1 MKSIERNLEMHIK
14 KVNPWFA
21 VILCISLLNGISI
34 WDRIQLNLDRGD
46 DTGASISYLQLEIQ
60 NQNGAKNIFNPLRI
74 KNNQLNSLDQQFS
87 SQVKPKA
94 YTTSKG
100 LKTLLVSD
108 NTMLESAFS
117 FGIGCGYYQDPDNLA
132 GLAHLM
138 EHVVFL
144 GSQENP
150 NPVGWDEFLLKK
162 GGAANAYT
170 SADTTIFY
178 VLSPPRELE
187 SVMSYFTK
195 MLVNPVIDER
205 SSVSEIDAVNQEHEK
220 NIPNKVRAMIELA
233 MYLAPEECPARKFGT
248 GNKETLYINSKKN
261 NINLKDALKEYHTN
275 CYTSDNAS
283 IVIMGPQSNEELVKI
298 ADKIDGLFTNSGKA
312 TKGISKITNTVTSR
326 SDSRTFKNQHSLAPG
341 ILSIFESSGNR
352 KSNIGISSTGRITS
366 RQTESKNKETNQ
378 DSIKSKSPNT
388 EIEVVRMPRGSS
400 SPPFVIIY
408 WDSVSDSLSILREN
422 AEWQMLKLIQYFF
435 EDQSQNS
442 IATEL
447 QKRKLAT
454 ALEYFDN
461 TSTQYSVYGLLFTA
475 TDDSDQTTSEI
486 AKLTSA
492 YMESLIE
499 QINSKDDKWIQS
511 FYKNYTNMANIKYE
525 YDEERDTAGIAS
537 QAAESLL
544 IFPDE
549 PEMALSAFV
558 KPVSMNKDSE
568 LSNAQITAL
577 KEFVKH
583 LEPSKMKIIKLSDS
597 LNSSSEHNF
606 RFEPYKTEYSISKIS
621 LENSENTSKTIEALK
636 STNKIGELL
645 TCVPGDLSIISFSE
659 DKCPGYKSFEK
670 EIQERKIGNELQPC
684 PILEE
689 EGLRIFWKGP
699 IHTVPTI
706 NLTLVQRLPNKDV
719 SNNVRVSLIANLHA
733 QLQNSKMDYILSSF
747 KLCGLEADISYSRG
761 RFVINVQSYSSNF
774 EDIIEKLSNYLVS
787 ESRLPTK
794 TEFETALTNLKS
806 EILNLSDLMA
816 YDVATDVAQSV
827 YLSNYY
833 SRLQL
838 RESLQKTEI
847 TFDEYIEKIKDIF
860 SVGYFDALIVGNIG
874 YEESIKLVSRMVGS
888 LVTKKIPYSNAIHD
902 GILNVS
908 GDIHIKANN
917 PISSDKNNAVVA
929 HFLTPPVDLIDVSI
943 YSSIGEILNSPFY
956 DTLRTE
962 WQDGYVAFA
971 TTKYET
977 PIISL
982 IGAVQSAEKLSET
995 LVCHMFSALKKVSK
1009 DVEEDLKEI
1018 SKSEFEDKIRWF
1030 GLSKYS
1036 SQKLDSFTK
1045 YIEHFGK
1052 LVVSH
1057 ELCFEKNKLIE
1068 NATQA
1073 FISEPNI
1080 YIEKLNKLIKPSS
1093 SRRLVIVELI
1103 GNKSPDNKE
1112 DDLKLVSIANRDIPP
1127 TNEEC
1132 KEILN
1137 SEIGKATM
1145 MDAISFK
1152 LGSSGSSNG
1161 KLRAS
1166 RNNTSKEE
1174 NSYVVY
1180 DSDIQCNISE
1190 ENASFASGKDS
1201 KEVKTMLNVFGK
1213 RMSSMKFSSESK
1225 INENKENSI
1234 GNKQNSN
1241 SITKNKRSSC
1251 DHSKL

>member
-1 MKSIERNLEMHIK
+1 MHIK
-14 KVNPWFA
+14 KVNPWYV
-21 VILCISLLNGISI
+21 VILCISLLNGVGILGCN
-34 WDRIQLNLDRGD
+34 QLNLQRRGYA
-46 DTGASISYLQLEIQ
+46 GEGISYLQLGIQ
-60 NQNGAKNIFNPLRI
+60 NQKEIEHNLNPLRI

-87 SQVKPKA
+87 SQAKPKP

-162 GGAANAYT
+162 GGFSNAYT
-170 SADTTIFY
+170 SADTTVFY
-178 VLSPPRELE
+178 VLSSPKELE
-187 SVMSYFTK
+187 SVMTYFTK

-233 MYLAPEECPARKFGT
+233 MYLSPEECPARKFGT

-261 NINLKDALKEYHTN
+261 NINLKDALKEYHES
-275 CYTSDNAS
+275 CYTSDNIS
-283 IVIMGPQSNEELVKI
+283 IVIMGPQSNEELTKI
-298 ADKIDGLFTNSGKA
+298 ADKMDELFTNSRKA
-312 TKGISKITNTVTSR
+312 TKGISKISNAVTNRSLSR
-326 SDSRTFKNQHSLAPG
+326 AFKNQHSLAP
-341 ILSIFESSGNR
+341 SIFESSANM
-352 KSNIGISSTGRITS
+352 KSNIGITSAGGISSKHIDPN
-366 RQTESKNKETNQ
+366 NKETGQN
-378 DSIKSKSPNT
+378 ISKSQSSDF
-388 EIEVVRMPRGSS
+388 EVEVVKMPKGSS
-400 SPPFVIIY
+400 SPPFVVIY
-408 WDSVSDSLSILREN
+408 WDSVSDSLSILKDN

-435 EDQSQNS
+435 EDQSPNS
-442 IATEL
+442 IATKL
-447 QKRKLAT
+447 QKKKLAT

-461 TSTQYSVYGLLFTA
+461 TSTQYSIYGLLFTA
-475 TDDSDQTTSEI
+475 TDDSDKTTSEI
-486 AKLTSA
+486 AKLTST

-525 YDEERDTAGIAS
+525 FEEERDTAGIAS

-558 KPVSMNKDSE
+558 KPVSMSKDSE
-568 LSNAQITAL
+568 LSNAQIQAL
-577 KEFVKH
+577 KKFLNH

-597 LNSSSEHNF
+597 LNSSSENNL

-621 LENSENTSKTIEALK
+621 LENTNKNSEINETLR
-636 STNKIGELL
+636 STNKIAELL
-645 TCVPGDLSIISFSE
+645 TCVPEELEIISFSG
-659 DKCPGYKSFEK
+659 DKCPKYKSFGK
-670 EIQERKIGNELQPC
+670 EVQERQVGMDLQPC
-684 PILEE
+684 LILEE
-689 EGLRIFWKGP
+689 EGLSIFWKGP
-699 IHTVPTI
+699 IHMVPTI
-706 NLTLVQRLPNKDV
+706 NLTLVQRLTSKVV
-719 SNNVRVSLIANLHA
+719 SNNVRVNLIGKLHA
-733 QLQNSKMDYILSSF
+733 QLQSSKMNYILSGF
-747 KLCGLEADISYSRG
+747 KLCGLKTDITYNRG
-761 RFVINVQSYSSNF
+761 RFVINIQSYSSNF
-774 EDIIEKLSNYLVS
+774 ENIIEKLSNYFNIN
-787 ESRLPTK
+787 RLPTK
-794 TEFETALTNLKS
+794 KEFEVALTNLKS

-816 YDVATDVAQSV
+816 YDVASDVAQSA

-847 TFDEYIEKIKDIF
+847 TYDEYLEKIKSVF
-860 SVGYFDALIVGNIG
+860 STGYFDALIVGNILS
-874 YEESIKLVSRMVGS
+874 EKSIKLVSSMVSS
-888 LVTKKIPYSNAIHD
+888 LVTEKIPYSDAIHD
-902 GILNVS
+902 GILS
-908 GDIHIKANN
+908 IPGDIHIKANN
-917 PISSDKNNAVVA
+917 PIFSDKNNAVVA
-929 HFLTPPVDLIDVSI
+929 HYLTPPVDLIDVSI

-995 LVCHMFSALKKVSK
+995 LVCHMFSALKRVSK

-1030 GLSKYS
+1030 GLSRYS
-1036 SQKLDSFTK
+1036 NQKLDSFTK
-1045 YIEHFGK
+1045 YVEHFGK
-1052 LVVSH
+1052 MIVSH
-1057 ELCFEKNKLIE
+1057 ELCFEKNKLVE
-1068 NATQA
+1068 NATQV
-1073 FISEPNI
+1073 FVSEPSV
-1080 YIEKLNKLIKPSS
+1080 YIEKLNKLIRPSS
-1093 SRRLVIVELI
+1093 SRKLIIVELI

-1112 DDLKLVSIANRDIPP
+1112 DDLKLVSVANGDEPP

-1132 KEILN
+1132 KEILD
-1137 SEIGKATM
+1137 SEIGKATLI
-1145 MDAISFK
+1145 DPIS
-1152 LGSSGSSNG
+1152 LQQGSSGSSNG

-1166 RNNTSKEE
+1166 RSNNSKDE
-1174 NSYVVY
+1174 NNYFVY
-1180 DSDIQCNISE
+1180 NSDVQCNVSE
-1190 ENASFASGKDS
+1190 DNASSASGKDS
-1201 KEVKTMLNVFGK
+1201 KEVKTMLSMFGK
-1213 RMSSMKFSSESK
+1213 KISSMRFFSQNK
-1225 INENKENSI
+1225 INTNKENSI

-1241 SITKNKRSSC
+1241 STSKNKRSSC